1 MISIFM
7 LSKYQNTINII
18 FVLGIYCSLHISYFV
33 ITPITQNL
41 DFNSSFAFLASSW
54 TYFPPILLLILLPII
69 NLKKFNWNQFEL
81 AFVLKPFIL
90 ILAGILF
97 WEQAFSDYDFYLN
110 TNNNIE
116 KTILVISFVLLFF
129 NPIFIVVFLT
139 QSYLIWLSHQFVLGS
154 FHFTDIRPAYE
165 IITLFVSFLF
175 VKRFR
180 KIHTK
185 VFLLLALSLH
195 ASNYFIPG
203 ISKIEISPNGWEWIF
218 LNQLSNLFV
227 SSFINGWLGFLD
239 QNTIIN
245 ISYLIDKVE
254 FLFSP
259 ISVLIEISAIM
270 LLIHKRAS
278 IFLIVGFQLLHLGIF
293 LASGIFFWSWMIVNF
308 GLIFILRKLPE
319 DTLDFLYL
327 KKNKALFI
335 FLVVLSP
342 LIYQPS
348 ALAWW
353 DSRLNT
359 TYDFILTTENEK
371 KIKFNRNDFGPYD
384 MIFSQNRFYYASNEK
399 VLNGTYGVLQ
409 NNDKK
414 FTRLLY
420 TIFNNVLNP
429 ALGYVPKYR
438 ENNSFEIYQNLQN
451 AKKIGEVKKLIQ
463 LYGKN
468 LFDLE
473 RKLALESFLKNF
485 FVHLNNTTKKH
496 SWYHKLGAPYHIYDL
511 SEKRFD
517 GKDDII
523 RVEVIK
529 SNVWFNKE
537 ENKIVKFDVNKIIDI
552 YVKEN

>member
-1 MISIFM
+1 MWN
-7 LSKYQNTINII
+7 KYKNTTNLIL
-18 FVLGIYCSLHISYFV
+18 VLGTYCTLHIIYSV
-33 ITPITQNL
+33 MTPIAQNL
-41 DFNSSFAFLASSW
+41 KLNFSFPFFTSSW
-54 TYFPPILLLILLPII
+54 TYLPPLLLLLLLPIMD
-69 NLKKFNWNQFEL
+69 LKKFSWNQFE
-81 AFVLKPFIL
+81 FSSILKSFIL
-90 ILAGILF
+90 ILVGILF
-97 WEQAFSDYDFYLN
+97 WEQFFSDFDFYLN
-110 TNNNIE
+110 TDSFLE
-116 KTILVISFVLLFF
+116 KSILAFSFVLLFF

-180 KIHTK
+180 KIHFN

-203 ISKIEISPNGWEWIF
+203 MTKVELSPNGWEWIF

-227 SSFINGWLGFLD
+227 SSYINGWLGFLD
-239 QNTIIN
+239 PNTIFN
-245 ISYLIDKVE
+245 ISDLIDKAE

-319 DTLDFLYL
+319 ETLDYLYS

-348 ALAWW
+348 ALGWW

-399 VLNGTYGVLQ
+399 VLNGTYGNIQ

-420 TIFNNVLNP
+420 TIVNNVLKP
-429 ALGYVPKYR
+429 VLGYVPKYR
-438 ENNSFEIYQNLQN
+438 ENNSFEIYQKLQN
-451 AKKIGEVKKLIQ
+451 AKNIDEVKKLIQ

-468 LFDLE
+468 QFDLE
-473 RKLALESFLKNF
+473 RKLALESFLENY
-485 FVHLNNTTKKH
+485 FVHLNNTTKKY

-517 GKDDII
+517 GKEDII

-529 SNVWFNKE
+529 SNVWFNQE
-537 ENKIVKFDVNKIIDI
+537 EKKMVRFGDNKIIDI

>member
-1 MISIFM
+1 M

-41 DFNSSFAFLASSW
+41 DFDSSFAFLASSW

-473 RKLALESFLKNF
+473 RKLALESFLKNY

-517 GKDDII
+517 GKEDII

>member
-41 DFNSSFAFLASSW
+41 DFDSSFAFLASSW

-110 TNNNIE
+110 TNSNIE

-473 RKLALESFLKNF
+473 RKLALESFLKNY

-517 GKDDII
+517 GKEDII

>member
-41 DFNSSFAFLASSW
+41 DFNSLFAFLASSW

-110 TNNNIE
+110 TNNNVE

-180 KIHTK
+180 KIHSK

-203 ISKIEISPNGWEWIF
+203 MSKIEISPNGWEWIF

-278 IFLIVGFQLLHLGIF
+278 IFLILGFQLLHLSIF

-335 FLVVLSP
+335 FLVFLSP

-348 ALAWW
+348 ALGWW

-399 VLNGTYGVLQ
+399 VLNGTYGILQ

-420 TIFNNVLNP
+420 TIFNNVLKP

-473 RKLALESFLKNF
+473 RKLALESFLKNY

-517 GKDDII
+517 GQEDIV

-537 ENKIVKFDVNKIIDI
+537 ENKIVKFCVNKIIDI

>member
-54 TYFPPILLLILLPII
+54 TYFPTILLLILLPII

-359 TYDFILTTENEK
+359 TYDFILTTENEE

-473 RKLALESFLKNF
+473 RKLALESFLKNY

-496 SWYHKLGAPYHIYDL
+496 SWYHKLGAHYHIYDL

-517 GKDDII
+517 GKEDII

>member
-7 LSKYQNTINII
+7 LSKHQNTINIV

-33 ITPITQNL
+33 ITSITQNL
-41 DFNSSFAFLASSW
+41 DFNSLFPFLASSW

-110 TNNNIE
+110 TNNNVE

-129 NPIFIVVFLT
+129 NPMFIVVFLT

-175 VKRFR
+175 VKRFG
-180 KIHTK
+180 KIHSK

-203 ISKIEISPNGWEWIF
+203 MSKIEISPNGWEWIF

-227 SSFINGWLGFLD
+227 SSFVNGWLGFLD

-259 ISVLIEISAIM
+259 ISVLIEISSIM

-278 IFLIVGFQLLHLGIF
+278 IFLILGFQLLHLSIF

-348 ALAWW
+348 ALGWW

-359 TYDFILTTENEK
+359 IYDFILTTENEK

-399 VLNGTYGVLQ
+399 VLNGTYGILQ

-420 TIFNNVLNP
+420 TIFNNVLKP

-473 RKLALESFLKNF
+473 RKLALESFLKNY

-517 GKDDII
+517 GQEDIV

-537 ENKIVKFDVNKIIDI
+537 ENKIVKFGVNKIIDI

>member
-473 RKLALESFLKNF
+473 RKLALESFLKNY

-517 GKDDII
+517 GKEDVI

>member
-473 RKLALESFLKNF
+473 RKLALESFLKNY

-517 GKDDII
+517 GKEDII

>member
-1 MISIFM
+1 M

-110 TNNNIE
+110 TNSNIE

-473 RKLALESFLKNF
+473 RKLALESFLKNY

-517 GKDDII
+517 GKEDII